1 MRCAVGF
8 GLFFLSGCFD
18 PGIAPLRCSE
28 TQPACPDGFVCV
40 AGTCQTPDS
49 ADASAITDLSVDMFQ
64 GDMSRSGCASGK
76 GFAIGS
82 LGCWGCAG
90 AFDPVKKAS
99 SLCAIGFSIPNN
111 SAKLP
116 DSECSKISNGF
127 FMSAVFGATAR
138 FFGDPNFSQ
147 CGAWSMGD
155 PGFFGCGTANGSGTV
170 NTSAACSGLRQHIQC
185 VALSGLSCT
194 VMDIDQAT
202 NRTSSNGV
210 ICCN

>member
-1 MRCAVGF
+1 M
-8 GLFFLSGCFD
+8 
-18 PGIAPLRCSE
+18 
-28 TQPACPDGFVCV
+28 
-40 AGTCQTPDS
+40 
-49 ADASAITDLSVDMFQ
+49 
-64 GDMSRSGCASGK
+64 SGK

-90 AFDPVKKAS
+90 TFDPVKKAS

-111 SAKLP
+111 AAKLP

-138 FFGDPNFSQ
+138 FFGDLNFSQ

-170 NTSAACSGLRQHIQC
+170 NTSAACSGLRQHLQC